1 VAAIRSFNLLAFS
14 GQLSAISSIK
24 KDYEKNKELENY
36 RLFTLKLSEK
46 H

>member
-1 VAAIRSFNLLAFS
+1 M
-14 GQLSAISSIK
+14 K